1 VKLAKVNSESAGK
14 DRTERLRRDRMVA
27 QVLRV
32 AHPNVQQVRLELKF
46 KATGTITPAVQSH
59 VMHPPARA
67 FFLFPCPY
75 ADCGGSFN
83 LTSAVGAALENPHH
97 HAEGTMECSGLRSVS
112 FSVKQPCGLQLIYS
126 IDATYHPK

>member
-1 VKLAKVNSESAGK
+1 MKLAKVNSESAGK

-27 QVLRV
+27 QVIRV
-32 AHPNVQQVRLELKF
+32 AYPNVEQVRLELKF

-83 LTSAVGAALENPHH
+83 LTGAVDASLANPHH

-112 FSVKQPCGLQLIYS
+112 FSNKQPCGLQLIYS
-126 IDATYHPK
+126 VDATYHSK

>member
-1 VKLAKVNSESAGK
+1 VKLAKVTSETAGR
-14 DRTERLRRDRMVA
+14 DRTERLRRDRMTA

-32 AHPNVQQVRLELKF
+32 AHPNVQQVRLELTF
-46 KATGTITPAVQSH
+46 KSTGAITPAVQSH

-83 LTSAVGAALENPHH
+83 LTSAVNAALDHPHH
-97 HAEGTMECSGLRSVS
+97 HAEGTMECSGQRSMS
-112 FSVKQPCGLQLIYS
+112 YSSKQACGLQLIYTV
-126 IDATYHPK
+126 DATYHPK

>member
-32 AHPNVQQVRLELKF
+32 AYPNVEQVRLELKF

-83 LTSAVGAALENPHH
+83 LTGAVNAALENPHH

-112 FSVKQPCGLQLIYS
+112 FSTKQPCGLQLIYS
-126 IDATYHPK
+126 VDATYHPK